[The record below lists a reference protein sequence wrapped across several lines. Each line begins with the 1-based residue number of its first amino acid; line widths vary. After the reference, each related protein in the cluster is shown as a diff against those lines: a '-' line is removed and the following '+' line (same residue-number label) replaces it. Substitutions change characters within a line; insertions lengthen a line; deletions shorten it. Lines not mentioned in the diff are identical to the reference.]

1 VAKPQERSFPE
12 YLLCIQRT
20 SRPALSAFIIS
31 LGVGGNHSVPSRVDV
46 TTKSGFLRDRLL
58 VVSMDR
64 LLRYFLQS
72 FVRRGAITFTTAG
85 GGKFVCGDGT
95 GPHIFARFLT
105 ANAERRILFNPEL
118 ALGEI
123 YMEGEFIVENGSIAD
138 ALAVLM
144 DQPQVLPGWA
154 KPQWWLRYLA
164 RHLRQFNPRG
174 RAKDN
179 VAHHYDL
186 DGRLYS
192 LFLDSDKQ
200 YSCAYFEQP
209 DMTLDDAQLAKK
221 RHIAA
226 KLLVRP
232 RDRVLD
238 IGSGWGGLGLYLA
251 ETAGADVTGVTLST
265 EQLQVSNARAAE
277 RDLTR
282 SAKFLLEDYRDIPG
296 PFDRIVSVGMLE
308 HVGVDFYDTYFERCA
323 ELLTEDGIMLLH
335 SIGRSEGPD
344 ATNPWIAKY
353 IFPGGYIPALSE
365 VLPSIERAGLLV
377 CDIEILRLHYA
388 ETLKAWRERFLAHR
402 EEAIQLYDER
412 FARMWEFYL
421 ACSEMAFRKQNLM
434 NLQIQLS
441 RRQGV
446 VPITRDY
453 ITREE
458 ARLRRFELGNKPRLQ
473 IAGE

>member
-1 VAKPQERSFPE
+1 
-12 YLLCIQRT
+12 
-20 SRPALSAFIIS
+20 
-31 LGVGGNHSVPSRVDV
+31 
-46 TTKSGFLRDRLL
+46 
-58 VVSMDR
+58 MDR

-72 FVRRGAITFTTAG
+72 FIRRGTITFTTAG
-85 GGKFVCGDGT
+85 GEKFTCGDGT

-105 ANAERRILFNPEL
+105 ADAERRVLLDPEL

-123 YMEGEFIVENGSIAD
+123 YVEGDFIVENGTIAD
-138 ALAVLM
+138 ALAILM

-154 KPQWWLRYLA
+154 KPQWGLRYLA
-164 RHLRQFNPRG
+164 RRLRQFNRRG
-174 RAKDN
+174 RARNN

-200 YSCAYFEQP
+200 YSCAYFEEP
-209 DMTLDDAQLAKK
+209 GMTLDDAQLAKK

-251 ETAGADVTGVTLST
+251 GTAGANVTGVTLST
-265 EQLQVSNARAAE
+265 EQLQVSNARAVE
-277 RDLTR
+277 RDLAG

-296 PFDRIVSVGMLE
+296 PFDRIVSVGMFE
-308 HVGVDFYDTYFERCA
+308 HVGVDFYDTYFKRCA
-323 ELLTEDGIMLLH
+323 ELLTDNGIMLLH

-344 ATNPWIAKY
+344 VTNPWIAKY

-388 ETLKAWRERFLAHR
+388 ETLKAWRERFMARR

-434 NLQIQLS
+434 NFQIQLTK
-441 RRQGV
+441 RQGV
-446 VPITRDY
+446 VPITRHY
-453 ITREE
+453 VTREE
-458 ARLRRFELGNKPRLQ
+458 ARLRRSEMGDKPRLKM
-473 IAGE
+473 AGE